1 MGYTLHYT
9 CGKGDWKWRREW
21 LEETRHYSKAT
32 RTANDISGQICR
44 RCLAGTSDKPW
55 LDFTNL
61 QFHNQA
67 DMQEAA
73 RTSTGP
79 DCAIWN
85 LSGWRPS
92 MECAD
97 LLHCLW
103 LGTGRDAI
111 GSFLLELAEHC
122 PTCARLPTW
131 DDRLH
136 SLTLDAREWAREH
149 SLPPSVVDEWSAPAA
164 CMLVRRYC
172 FCMRLTQGLLRLGVD
187 AVTLDYPKG
196 SSNAYC
202 NRVVCLGA
210 QPKKSLRSMICKCH
224 SESEAGIPCSPHGRH

>member
-1 MGYTLHYT
+1 
-9 CGKGDWKWRREW
+9 
-21 LEETRHYSKAT
+21 
-32 RTANDISGQICR
+32 
-44 RCLAGTSDKPW
+44 
-55 LDFTNL
+55 
-61 QFHNQA
+61 
-67 DMQEAA
+67 
-73 RTSTGP
+73 
-79 DCAIWN
+79 
-85 LSGWRPS
+85 

-149 SLPPSVVDEWSAPAA
+149 SLPPSVVDEWS
-164 CMLVRRYC
+164 
-172 FCMRLTQGLLRLGVD
+172 LLRLGVD

-202 NRVVCLGA
+202 NRVVLAYLAARMGDT
-210 QPKKSLRSMICKCH
+210 SLQ
-224 SESEAGIPCSPHGRH
+224 